1 MEKLNCKEISSKQAL
16 SDHDRVDGQAGTG
29 DITRRAFLKCS
40 ALVGGCAALATQL
53 NVLSRL
59 VNSEAMA
66 AENEKFAPYVLAQP
80 QNIIYTTCL
89 NCHTDCQLKLKFWD
103 GTLAKISGN
112 PYSPQDFLPH
122 IPYNTRPEDSATID
136 GKLCPKG
143 QTGIQTYYD
152 PYRVRKVLKRDGER
166 GSNKWKS
173 IPFDQFLKEVVEGG
187 KLFSAAG
194 DKRDY
199 PGFKDVIVLKDAAL
213 TKNMAEDAKKVGKG
227 DMTVQNFKA
236 KYSQHL
242 ATLIDPE
249 HPDFGP
255 KNNQFVFMAGR
266 IEPGRSDLQ
275 HWFTN
280 KAAGSVNAYDH
291 TTICEQSHHRAYA
304 MMTGNKTGHMKPDLM
319 NCDFVLFWGTGAY
332 SANFGLTNMAEKVTT
347 GKRQRGMKTAVVDPR
362 LSNDAAHA
370 DWWLPVKP
378 TENATLALAMIRWII
393 ENRRFDQ
400 RYLENANKA
409 AALADGEPTWSNAA
423 YLVKIVDGHP
433 LELLKASE
441 AGVGSDK
448 EFVVSRGGK
457 LVRVDPTGEASPV
470 EGDLFIKTTARSFEV
485 KSAFQLLTEEAFSK
499 SLEEYAKQCGV
510 ALETIVEVAREL
522 TSYGKRAAVEM
533 YRGPVQHPDGYYAGC
548 AVITLNVLLGN
559 ADYIGGLIMGGGE
572 WKQFGG
578 TPASPYTFSKMFPGS
593 LTSFGVKITR
603 EGSRYQESTLFR
615 EHGYPAKRP
624 WYPLTGNVYQEILP
638 SFASGYPYF
647 GKILFLHMGTPALSI
662 PGGNQQIIQMLKDP
676 DKVPLFIASDI
687 IIGESSMYADYIVPD
702 LTYLERWGAPGST
715 PDVPTRVSKVRQP
728 AAIPLTEDVEVDGE
742 KMPLC
747 MEAFLIAVAKRLNL
761 PGLGKNAFG
770 QGMNFDRPEDWYLKI
785 VANQAYGDKENDAV
799 PDADDHELEL
809 FRQARRHLPKS
820 VFNEE
825 RWKKALRS
833 ETEWRKAVYV
843 LNRGGR
849 FDGYGKAYGAKTM
862 AYHTFGGM
870 FHIFVEQVA
879 KEKNSLGGEYFSGI
893 PVARGDTDASGRPLV
908 QKEGYSLRL
917 FTFKEPFG
925 GQSRTISNY
934 WGNIGLQPENK
945 IWLNRKDAERLGLKP
960 NQRVRMVSQV
970 NTEGK
975 LHLMDGDKR
984 VLDMIGRL
992 EVKEGIR
999 PGTTAVSWHYGHWA
1013 YGSNDVVVDGH
1024 LIKGDQR
1031 RARGI
1036 CPNYI
1041 MQVDP
1046 LIKDVC
1052 ITDPIGGS
1060 ASYSST
1066 MVNLLPVSG

>member
-1 MEKLNCKEISSKQAL
+1 MEELSRKEIGNTQGS
-16 SDHDRVDGQAGTG
+16 SDHGKAGERAANR
-29 DITRRAFLKCS
+29 DITRRTFLKCS
-40 ALVGGCAALATQL
+40 ALAGGCAAFASQAG
-53 NVLSRL
+53 VLSRL
-59 VNSEAMA
+59 FDSEAMA
-66 AENEKFAPYVLAQP
+66 AEGEKYAPYVLAQP
-80 QNIIYTTCL
+80 QSILFTTCL
-89 NCHTDCQLKLKFWD
+89 QCHTDCNLKVKFWD
-103 GTLAKISGN
+103 GTLAKITGN
-112 PYSPQDFLPH
+112 PYAPQNLLPH
-122 IPYNTRPEDSATID
+122 LPYDTRPEDTATID
-136 GKLCPKG
+136 GKACPKG

-166 GSNKWKS
+166 GSNRWKS
-173 IPFDQFLKEVVEGG
+173 IPFEQLIKEVVEGG

-199 PGFKDVIVLKDAAL
+199 PGFRNVIVLKDAVL
-213 TKNMAEDAKKVGKG
+213 TKNMAEDAGKVAKG
-227 DMTVQNFKA
+227 DMTVQDFKA
-236 KYSQHL
+236 KYSGHL
-242 ATLIDPE
+242 DSLIDPE

-266 IEPGRSDLQ
+266 IEPGRSQLM

-280 KAAGSVNAYDH
+280 KAAGSVNAYEH

-304 MMTGNKTGHMKPDLM
+304 MSTGGKTSHMKPDLM
-319 NCDFVLFWGTGAY
+319 NCEFVLFWGTGAY

-347 GKRQRGMKTAVVDPR
+347 GRRERGMKTAVVDPR
-362 LSNDAAHA
+362 LSHDAAHA

-378 TENATLALAMIRWII
+378 TENATLAMAMIRWII

-400 RYLENANKA
+400 SYLENANKA
-409 AALADGEPTWSNAA
+409 AALAGGEPTWSNAA
-423 YLVKIVDGHP
+423 HLVKIVDGHP
-433 LELLKASE
+433 LEFLKASE

-448 EFVVSRGGK
+448 ELVVSRGDK
-457 LVRVDPTGEASPV
+457 LLAVDPMSATSPV
-470 EGDLFIKTTARSFEV
+470 KGDLSIKTTAGSFQV

-499 SLEEYAKQCGV
+499 SLDEYAKQSGV
-510 ALETIVEVAREL
+510 DLQTIVEVAQEL
-522 TSYGKRAAVEM
+522 TSHGKRAAVEL
-533 YRGPVQHPDGYYAGC
+533 YRGPVQNPDGYYAGC

-559 ADYIGGLIMGGGE
+559 ADYIGGLILGGGE
-572 WKQFGG
+572 WKSFGG
-578 TPASPYTFSKMFPGS
+578 APTSPYTFSKMFPGS

-603 EGSRYQESTLFR
+603 EGSRYEDSILFR

-624 WYPLTGNVYQEILP
+624 WYPFTGNVYQEILP
-638 SFASGYPYF
+638 SFASGYPYS

-728 AAIPLTEDVEVDGE
+728 AAIPLTEDVEFDGG
-742 KMPLC
+742 KAPLC
-747 MEAFLIAVAKRLNL
+747 METFLIAVAKQLDL
-761 PGLGKNAFG
+761 PGFGKNAFG

-785 VANQAYGDKENDAV
+785 VANQAYGDNENDAV
-799 PDADDHELEL
+799 PDADDRELDL
-809 FRQARRHLPKS
+809 FRQARKHLPKS
-820 VFNEE
+820 VFDEE
-825 RWKKALRS
+825 RWKKALKS
-833 ETEWRKAVYV
+833 ETEWRKTVYV

-849 FDGYGKAYGAKTM
+849 FDGYGKGYGSKTM
-862 AYHTFGGM
+862 AYHSFGGM

-879 KEKNSLGGEYFSGI
+879 KQKNSLSGQYFSGT
-893 PVARGDTDASGRPLV
+893 PVARGEFDASGRPLLH
-908 QKEGYSLRL
+908 KEGYSLRL

-934 WGNIGLQPENK
+934 WGNIALQPANR
-945 IWLNRKDAERLGLKP
+945 IWLNSQDAERLGLKP
-960 NQRVRMVSQV
+960 DQWVRMVSQV
-970 NTEGK
+970 NTDGK

-984 VLDMIGRL
+984 ILDMIAQV
-992 EVKEGIR
+992 EIKEGIR
-999 PGTTAVSWHYGHWA
+999 PGTAAASWHYGHWA
-1013 YGSNDVVVDGH
+1013 YGSHDMVVDGH
-1024 LIKGDQR
+1024 LIKGDKR

-1046 LIKDVC
+1046 VLKDVC
-1052 ITDPIGGS
+1052 VSDPIGGS
-1060 ASYSST
+1060 ASFSST
-1066 MVNLLPVSG
+1066 MVNLLPANG